1 MPKKILKFSSD
12 YLHYELVGTGRAKR
26 LKINFVFR
34 EMRLDFFK
42 DLLNM
47 FPTVTYQN
55 YHHSISPYFVADVLY
70 LGNTYVFYLDDRD
83 YKAFL
88 AWTLENG
95 VSLQEVD
102 LERKMK
108 ESEVQGE

>member
-1 MPKKILKFSSD
+1 MSKKILKFSSD
-12 YLHYELVGTGRAKR
+12 YLHYQVVGTGRSKR

-42 DLLNM
+42 DLLSM
-47 FPTVTYQN
+47 FPMVTYQN
-55 YHHSISPYFVADVLY
+55 YLHAVSPYFVADVLY

-88 AWTLENG
+88 AWALENG
-95 VSLQEVD
+95 VSLQEID

-108 ESEVQGE
+108 EKGVPSE